1 MTNEG
6 DEPFSLE
13 RLYQAIERRIQ
24 DHLPDLQ
31 IVASWPIIES
41 SIPLPAVLV
50 ELAEMEP
57 GIDPGTGETSLSCKF
72 EARVIT
78 DPIQPDHHQQAVFI
92 VGQLAVLL
100 RMQSWGVEV
109 EPAEFVQAMPDW
121 TKPELDGYTVWV
133 VEWTQQIYLG
143 EAQWP
148 WPDQPP
154 GTLLFGVEPDTGL
167 ANKEKYFAPENLT

>member
-1 MTNEG
+1 MREQV

-13 RLYQAIERRIQ
+13 QLYRAIERHIQ
-24 DHLPDLQ
+24 GHLPGVQ
-31 IVASWPIIES
+31 TVAVWPNIDDRIA
-41 SIPLPAVLV
+41 LPAVLV

-57 GIDPGTGETSLSCKF
+57 GLDPGTGETGVSCKF

-78 DPIQPDHHQQAVFI
+78 DPIQPDHHQQAVF
-92 VGQLAVLL
+92 LAGHLAALL
-100 RMQSWGVEV
+100 RMQCWGVEV
-109 EPAEFVQAMPDW
+109 EPAEFVQAMQDW

-143 EAQWP
+143 EADWP

-154 GTLLFGVEPDTGL
+154 GTLVLNIEPGDGP
-167 ANKEKYFAPENLT
+167 FRPEQVP

>member
-1 MTNEG
+1 MDSV

-13 RLYQAIERRIQ
+13 QLYRAIERHLHV
-24 DHLPDLQ
+24 HLPGVQ
-31 IVASWPIIES
+31 TVAVWPNIDDRIA
-41 SIPLPAVLV
+41 LPAVLV

-57 GIDPGTGETSLSCKF
+57 GVDPGTGETCLACKF

-78 DPIQPDHHQQAVFI
+78 DPIQLDHHQQAVFLA
-92 VGQLAVLL
+92 GQLAVLL
-100 RMQSWGVEV
+100 RAQSWGVEV
-109 EPAEFVQAMPDW
+109 EPAEFVQAMQDW

-143 EAQWP
+143 KTCWP

-154 GTLLFGVEPDTGL
+154 GTLVFDVELGDGP
-167 ANKEKYFAPENLT
+167 FRPEDLP

>member
-1 MTNEG
+1 MADET

-13 RLYQAIERRIQ
+13 QLYRSIERHIRG
-24 DHLPDLQ
+24 HLPGVQ
-31 IVASWPIIES
+31 SVAVWPNIDDRVS
-41 SIPLPAVLV
+41 LPAVFV

-57 GIDPGTGETSLSCKF
+57 GQDPGTGEVGLSCKF

-78 DPIQPDHHQQAVFI
+78 DPIQSDHHQQAAFLA
-92 VGQLAVLL
+92 GQLAVLL

-109 EPAEFVQAMPDW
+109 EPAEFVRAMQDW

-143 EAQWP
+143 ETQWP

-154 GTLLFGVEPDTGL
+154 GTLVLNIEPGDG
-167 ANKEKYFAPENLT
+167 AFQP

>member
-1 MTNEG
+1 MTDKS

-13 RLYQAIERRIQ
+13 QLYQAIEQHIRAHVPGVQ
-24 DHLPDLQ
+24 T
-31 IVASWPIIES
+31 VAVWPNIEDRVA
-41 SIPLPAVLV
+41 LPAVFV
-50 ELAEMEP
+50 ELAEMES
-57 GIDPGTGETSLSCKF
+57 GIDTATGETALACKF

-78 DPIQPDHHQQAVFI
+78 DPIQPNHHQQAVFLA
-92 VGQLAVLL
+92 GQLAVLL
-100 RMQSWGVEV
+100 RMQSWGVAV
-109 EPAEFVQAMPDW
+109 EPSEFVQAMQDW

-154 GTLLFGVEPDTGL
+154 GTLMFGVDPDAGL
-167 ANKEKYFAPENLT
+167 ANKDKYFAPESLS

>member
-1 MTNEG
+1 MTDQV

-13 RLYQAIERRIQ
+13 QLYQAIEQHIH
-24 DHLPDLQ
+24 DHLPGIQ
-31 IVASWPIIES
+31 TVAVWPNIDDRIA
-41 SIPLPAVLV
+41 LPAVLI

-57 GIDPGTGETSLSCKF
+57 GLDPGTGETGLSCKF

-92 VGQLAVLL
+92 AGQLAVLL

-109 EPAEFVQAMPDW
+109 EPAEFVQAMQDW

-148 WPDQPP
+148 WPDQPQ

-167 ANKEKYFAPENLT
+167 ANKDKYFAPEDLP